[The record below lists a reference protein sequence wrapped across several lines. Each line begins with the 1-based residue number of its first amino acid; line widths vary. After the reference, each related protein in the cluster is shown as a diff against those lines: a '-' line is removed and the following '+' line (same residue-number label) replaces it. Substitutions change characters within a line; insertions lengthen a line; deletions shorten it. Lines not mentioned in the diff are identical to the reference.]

1 MTQVS
6 FRVDD
11 TVKKNAEQVCAEIG
25 ISMSAALNIYLTK
38 IGRERRIPFELTA
51 DYDPF
56 YSSENMSTLRR
67 RAVDA
72 AAGKNMH
79 EHDLIEVD

>member
-1 MTQVS
+1 MSQVS

-11 TVKKNAEQVCAEIG
+11 AVKKSAEQVCAEIG

-51 DYDPF
+51 DPDPF
-56 YSSENMSTLRR
+56 YSADNMATLRH
-67 RAVDA
+67 RAADA
-72 AAGKNMH
+72 VTGKNMH
-79 EHDLIEVD
+79 EHELIEVD

>member
-1 MTQVS
+1 MSQIS

-11 TVKKNAEQVCAEIG
+11 AVKKSAEQVCAEIG

-51 DYDPF
+51 DPDPF
-56 YSSENMSTLRR
+56 YSADNMTTLRR
-67 RAVDA
+67 RAADA
-72 AAGKNMH
+72 ATGKNMH
-79 EHDLIEVD
+79 EHELIKVD